1 MEEDGLS
8 RVSIVDARAKT
19 TMRTRAGDRD
29 ETMGDTDSSTR
40 PTGETDATNRR
51 RDADTR
57 AFEDSDDALDAR
69 ARDATTE
76 TLVDIMK
83 LTRGDT
89 SPNAAFARRDDECD
103 GDEID
108 EDTGTRYC
116 SSCKHH
122 LSTECFADAHRKTCA
137 TRLRRHKSYQRRK
150 RWTRK
155 KRE

>member
-8 RVSIVDARAKT
+8 RVSIVDARAET

-40 PTGETDATNRR
+40 PTGVTDATNRR

-57 AFEDSDDALDAR
+57 TFKDSDD

-83 LTRGDT
+83 LTRGGT
-89 SPNAAFARRDDECD
+89 SPNAAFARRDDDED

>member
-1 MEEDGLS
+1 MEEGGLS
-8 RVSIVDARAKT
+8 RVSIVDARAET
-19 TMRTRAGDRD
+19 TMRTRAEDRD
-29 ETMGDTDSSTR
+29 ELMGDTDSSTR
-40 PTGETDATNRR
+40 PTGVTDATNRR

-83 LTRGDT
+83 LTRGGT

-116 SSCKHH
+116 SSCKQD
-122 LSTECFADAHRKTCA
+122 LSAEWFLGAHRKTCTA
-137 TRLRRHKSYQRRK
+137 CLRRHKSYQRRK